1 MGNLLDALGVD
12 FKMVFIQAI
21 GFLILLV
28 LMKKF
33 LFGKIKDIIKSR
45 ADEIK
50 DTYKKSEDDRTEAA
64 RLKEDYQQ
72 KAVKADEAAEAKIQ
86 AAVDKAKSVGDQM
99 LKEAQQAVADEKTK
113 ANQNIELERKK
124 ALAEVRNQVVDL
136 TILSTSRLIKQ
147 STQRETA
154 EKLVDDVILV
164 LFPYF
169 CLTGQSNLLALS
181 KLPLSGQLF
190 NGAKR

>member
-1 MGNLLDALGVD
+1 MGNLLGALGVN
-12 FKMVFIQAI
+12 FKMVFIQAV

-33 LFGKIKDIIKSR
+33 LFGKIKDVIKSR

-50 DTYKKSEDDRTEAA
+50 DTYKKSEDDRAEAA

-86 AAVDKAKSVGDQM
+86 VAVDKAREISDEM
-99 LKEAQQAVADEKTK
+99 LKEAHQAVTDEKSK
-113 ANQNIELERKK
+113 AQLNIEMERKK

-136 TILSTSRLIKQ
+136 TILSTSKLIKQ

-154 EKLVDDVILV
+154 EKLVDDVIKGV
-164 LFPYF
+164 GT
-169 CLTGQSNLLALS
+169 LT
-181 KLPLSGQLF
+181 
-190 NGAKR
+190 

>member
-50 DTYKKSEDDRTEAA
+50 DTYKKSEDDRVEAA
-64 RLKEDYQQ
+64 RLKEEYQQ
-72 KAVKADEAAEAKIQ
+72 KAVKADEAAEGKIQ
-86 AAVDKAKSVGDQM
+86 AAVVKAKDISDEM
-99 LKEAQQAVADEKTK
+99 LKEAHQAVADEKAK
-113 ANQNIELERKK
+113 AHLSIDMERKM
-124 ALAEVRNQVVDL
+124 ALAEVRNQVIDL

-147 STQRETA
+147 STKRETA
-154 EKLVDDVILV
+154 EKLVDDVIKGV
-164 LFPYF
+164 G
-169 CLTGQSNLLALS
+169 TLS
-181 KLPLSGQLF
+181 
-190 NGAKR
+190 

>member
-12 FKMVFIQAI
+12 FKMVFIQAV

-33 LFGKIKDIIKSR
+33 LFGKIKDILKAR

-50 DTYKKSEDDRTEAA
+50 DTYKKSEDDRAEAA
-64 RLKEDYQQ
+64 RLKEEYQQ

-86 AAVDKAKSVGDQM
+86 VAVDKAKEIGDEM
-99 LKEAQQAVADEKTK
+99 LKEAHQAVAEEKSK
-113 ANQNIELERKK
+113 AQLNVEMERKK
-124 ALAEVRNQVVDL
+124 ALAEVRNQVVEL

-147 STQRETA
+147 STKRETA
-154 EKLVDDVILV
+154 EKLVDDVIAGV
-164 LFPYF
+164 
-169 CLTGQSNLLALS
+169 GKLS
-181 KLPLSGQLF
+181 
-190 NGAKR
+190 

>member
-1 MGNLLDALGVD
+1 VGNFLDALGVD
-12 FKMVFIQAI
+12 FKMVFIQVV
-21 GFLILLV
+21 GFLLLLL

-33 LFGKIKDIIKSR
+33 LFGKIKDVIKSR

-50 DTYKKSEDDRTEAA
+50 DTYKKSEDDRAEAA
-64 RLKEDYQQ
+64 KLKEEYRLQ
-72 KAVKADEAAEAKIQ
+72 AVKADEAAEAKIQ

-99 LKEAQQAVADEKTK
+99 LKEAQQAVADEKAK

-147 STQRETA
+147 STKRETA
-154 EKLVDDVILV
+154 EKLVDDVIKGV
-164 LFPYF
+164 G
-169 CLTGQSNLLALS
+169 TLS
-181 KLPLSGQLF
+181 
-190 NGAKR
+190 

>member
-28 LMKKF
+28 IMKKF
-33 LFGKIKDIIKSR
+33 LFGKIKDVIKSR

-50 DTYKKSEDDRTEAA
+50 DTYKKSEDDRAEAA

-86 AAVDKAKSVGDQM
+86 AAVDKAKDVSDEM
-99 LKEAQQAVADEKTK
+99 LKDAQQAVADEK
-113 ANQNIELERKK
+113 ARAAQNIDMERKK
-124 ALAEVRNQVVDL
+124 ALAEVRSQVVDL
-136 TILSTSRLIKQ
+136 TILSTSKLIKQ
-147 STQRETA
+147 STKRETA
-154 EKLVDDVILV
+154 EKLVDDVIKGV
-164 LFPYF
+164 G
-169 CLTGQSNLLALS
+169 TLS
-181 KLPLSGQLF
+181 
-190 NGAKR
+190 

>member
-12 FKMVFIQAI
+12 FKMVFIQAV

-33 LFGKIKDIIKSR
+33 LFGKIKDILKAR

-50 DTYKKSEDDRTEAA
+50 DTYKKSEDDRAEAA
-64 RLKEDYQQ
+64 RLKEEYQQ

-86 AAVDKAKSVGDQM
+86 VAVDKAKEIGDEM
-99 LKEAQQAVADEKTK
+99 LKEAHQAVADEKSK
-113 ANQNIELERKK
+113 AQLNVEMERKK
-124 ALAEVRNQVVDL
+124 ALAEVRNQVVEL

-147 STQRETA
+147 STKRETA
-154 EKLVDDVILV
+154 EKLVDDVIAGV
-164 LFPYF
+164 
-169 CLTGQSNLLALS
+169 GKLS
-181 KLPLSGQLF
+181 
-190 NGAKR
+190 

>member
-12 FKMVFIQAI
+12 FKMVFIQAV
-21 GFLILLV
+21 GFLMLLV

-33 LFGKIKDIIKSR
+33 LFGKIKDVIKSR

-50 DTYKKSEDDRTEAA
+50 GTYKKSEDDRAEAA
-64 RLKEDYQQ
+64 RLKEEYQQ

-86 AAVDKAKSVGDQM
+86 VAVDKAKEISDEM
-99 LKEAQQAVADEKTK
+99 LKEAHQAVADEKSK
-113 ANQNIELERKK
+113 AQLNIEMERKK

-147 STQRETA
+147 STKRVTA
-154 EKLVDDVILV
+154 EKLVDDVIAGV
-164 LFPYF
+164 
-169 CLTGQSNLLALS
+169 GKLS
-181 KLPLSGQLF
+181 
-190 NGAKR
+190 

>member
-12 FKMVFIQAI
+12 FKMVFIQAV
-21 GFLILLV
+21 GFLLLLL

-33 LFGKIKDIIKSR
+33 LFGKIKDVIKAR

-50 DTYKKSEDDRTEAA
+50 ATYKRSQDDRDEAE
-64 RLKEDYQQ
+64 RLKEEYQQ

-86 AAVDKAKSVGDQM
+86 AAVVKAKDISDEM
-99 LKEAQQAVADEKTK
+99 IKEAHQAVADEK
-113 ANQNIELERKK
+113 ARAQLGIEMERKK

-147 STQRETA
+147 STKRETA
-154 EKLVDDVILV
+154 EKLVDNVIEGV
-164 LFPYF
+164 
-169 CLTGQSNLLALS
+169 GKLS
-181 KLPLSGQLF
+181 
-190 NGAKR
+190 